1 MQERHDT
8 TDDADTC
15 TELSHSHRSGR
26 RLGAR
31 HAWQRQR
38 PQRRQMIESSST
50 GETKG
55 GGVISPGPPFSLD
68 GSDPGGA
75 ASAVLVVGA
84 VDAEFDSCN
93 CFFGGGISA
102 TDGAGNVAL
111 LLVRADAS

>member
-1 MQERHDT
+1 M
-8 TDDADTC
+8 
-15 TELSHSHRSGR
+15 
-26 RLGAR
+26 
-31 HAWQRQR
+31 
-38 PQRRQMIESSST
+38 MESSST

-55 GGVISPGPPFSLD
+55 GVINPGPPFSLD
-68 GSDPGGA
+68 GSDPGEA

-111 LLVRADAS
+111 LLVRADAT